1 MENDLE
7 KEIAKIRKE
16 IENRNALFIKENTD
30 IKVGDKVEFIIKGD
44 SYIGEEDEWECRD
57 VTRLFIDNG
66 KIKAS
71 IWGLSKDYLVS
82 DLKLF
87 DENDYKLRHYL
98 WERELKPGDE
108 FQLIVDKP
116 KSSKGYLYHIYS
128 VYSSTDRNIEYQYF
142 NDYDKPQTLYEGEFH
157 VTTKV

>member
-1 MENDLE
+1 MKDLD
-7 KEIAKIRKE
+7 KELAKLRKE
-16 IENRNALFIKENTD
+16 IEDRDKLFIKENTSL
-30 IKVGDKVEFIIKGD
+30 KVGDKVEFILKGD
-44 SYIGEEDEWECRD
+44 SYLNEEDEWECRE
-57 VTRLFIDNG
+57 VTRLFVENG

-71 IWGLSKDYLVS
+71 VSGLHSNYLVS

-98 WERELKPGDE
+98 WERELNPGDE

-116 KSSKGYLYHIYS
+116 KSSKGYLYNIYS
-128 VYSSTDRNIEYQYF
+128 VYNAVDRNIEYQYF

-157 VTTKV
+157 VTTKN